1 MRLHPSR
8 LIVAAFGIP
17 IWLLLASCSSAEPTT
32 VPTST
37 PTARQVYTDSFG
49 IEWELLGLADDA
61 VGKTW
66 ATFVESIG
74 PSGEGYPGTAVA
86 AEAALNTYVQRS
98 TAMQEKLKTITPP
111 PGCERLHILF
121 SEVAGVGV
129 ESARVMQ
136 EIVDDGFFAAET
148 TRKIEVAM
156 AQVSSVA
163 SDLGSARRECR

>member
-1 MRLHPSR
+1 
-8 LIVAAFGIP
+8 
-17 IWLLLASCSSAEPTT
+17 
-32 VPTST
+32 
-37 PTARQVYTDSFG
+37 
-49 IEWELLGLADDA
+49 
-61 VGKTW
+61 
-66 ATFVESIG
+66 
-74 PSGEGYPGTAVA
+74 
-86 AEAALNTYVQRS
+86 
-98 TAMQEKLKTITPP
+98 MQEKLKTITPP

-148 TRKIEVAM
+148 TRKIEVVM